1 MRPDASGGGADGSD
15 DAEEGGQERP
25 SEGGRPFDAEEFFG
39 DARERNDEIL
49 PVINPHFEEG
59 LDLRPSDGA
68 HAGPNVQDCRLRA
81 CEQAKFDDEGFAHNS
96 ENRARDNAAGR
107 EAFDAGGDDARAKR
121 AAARRKD
128 APLGNEQDDAERDHD
143 KPCFGHAQNV
153 EKRSERQFET
163 APQRSE
169 YGDIGPEFV
178 EPVLR

>member
-1 MRPDASGGGADGSD
+1 M
-15 DAEEGGQERP
+15 
-25 SEGGRPFDAEEFFG
+25 
-39 DARERNDEIL
+39 
-49 PVINPHFEEG
+49 
-59 LDLRPSDGA
+59 RPSDGA